1 MGPVQRR
8 GGGIF
13 KNKQLRMDSLQF
25 EKEYRVHVYE
35 TGPDGKLNLHSLF
48 NYMQDIAS
56 DHAII
61 LGFGRD
67 DLMRDNRFWVL
78 SRIYAEI
85 ELRPLWEE
93 TIILKTWPN
102 GTDKL
107 FALRNYEV
115 RYPDGRHIASGT
127 SSWLILDR
135 DTKRVQ
141 RPDSILSRFNPELLQ
156 VNSQLRYAS
165 KLENNCEEGRISP
178 PYKIKISDIDVNLH
192 TNNVRY
198 LNWVC
203 DTYSLDFIMNNVPQS
218 AEINYL
224 AESRYDEEVVIKTSP
239 DPENFRYINH
249 SICRTG
255 DNKEICR
262 IRIEWHENNTEKS

>member
-1 MGPVQRR
+1 M
-8 GGGIF
+8 
-13 KNKQLRMDSLQF
+13 NSLQF
-25 EKEYRVHVYE
+25 EKEYRIHVYE
-35 TGPDGKLNLHSLF
+35 TGPDGKLNLYSLF

-56 DHAII
+56 DHAIR

-85 ELRPLWEE
+85 DMWPLWEE
-93 TIILKTWPN
+93 TIVIKTWPN

-115 RYPDGRHIASGT
+115 SYPDGRHIASGT

-135 DTKRVQ
+135 TTKRVQ
-141 RPDSILSRFNPELLQ
+141 RPDSILSTYNPNLHQEA
-156 VNSQLRYAS
+156 SPIRYAT
-165 KLENNCEEGRISP
+165 KLENDCQKGQASP
-178 PYKIKISDIDVNLH
+178 VYKIKISDLDVNLH

-203 DTYSLDFIMNNVPQS
+203 DTYDLEFTMSNVPHS

-224 AESRYDEEVVIKTSP
+224 AESKYDEEVIVRSTSEY
-239 DPENFRYINH
+239 ENNKCFSH
-249 SICRTG
+249 SISRTG
-255 DNKEICR
+255 DNKELCR
-262 IRIEWHENNTEKS
+262 LRLEWRENNKEKS

>member
-1 MGPVQRR
+1 
-8 GGGIF
+8 
-13 KNKQLRMDSLQF
+13 MDLLQF

-35 TGPDGKLNLHSLF
+35 TGPDGKLNLYSLF

-56 DHAII
+56 DHAIK

-85 ELRPLWEE
+85 NKWPLWEDS
-93 TIILKTWPN
+93 IILKTWPN

-115 RYPDGRHIASGT
+115 RYSDGRHIASGS
-127 SSWLILDR
+127 SSWLILDHT
-135 DTKRVQ
+135 TKKVQ
-141 RPDSILSRFNPELLQ
+141 RPDSILSQYNPNLHTE
-156 VNSQLRYAS
+156 NSPIRYAT
-165 KLENNCEEGRISP
+165 KIDAAAENGRLTP
-178 PYKIKISDIDVNLH
+178 LFRIKVSDLDVNLH

-198 LNWVC
+198 LKWVS
-203 DTYSLDFIMNNVPQS
+203 DSYDLDFVMNNNPQS

-224 AESRYDEEVVIKTSP
+224 AESRFDEEIMIRTSV
-239 DPENFRYINH
+239 ENENGTFHNH
-249 SICRTG
+249 SIFRIN
-255 DNKEICR
+255 DNKELCR
-262 IRIEWHENNTEKS
+262 IRIEWKKGNK

>member
-1 MGPVQRR
+1 
-8 GGGIF
+8 
-13 KNKQLRMDSLQF
+13 MDTLQF

-35 TGPDGKLNLHSLF
+35 TRPDGKLNLYSLF

-56 DHAII
+56 DHAIV

-78 SRIYAEI
+78 SRIYAVI
-85 ELRPLWEE
+85 STWPVWED

-115 RYPDGRHIASGT
+115 RFPDGRHVASGT
-127 SSWLILDR
+127 SSWLILDHT
-135 DTKRVQ
+135 TKKVQ
-141 RPDSILSRFNPELLQ
+141 RPDSTLSQYNFATHNE
-156 VNSQLRYAS
+156 SSSIRYAT
-165 KLENNCEEGRISP
+165 KIDPAAENGKVSPTFRI
-178 PYKIKISDIDVNLH
+178 KVSDLDVNLH

-198 LNWVC
+198 LKWVS
-203 DTYSLDFIMNNVPQS
+203 DSYDLDFIMKNDPQS

-224 AESRYDEEVVIKTSP
+224 AESMFDEEIMIKTSV
-239 DPENFRYINH
+239 ENEHGSFCNH
-249 SICRTG
+249 SIIRTN
-255 DNKEICR
+255 DNKELCR
-262 IRIEWHENNTEKS
+262 IRIEWGKNIIK

>member
-1 MGPVQRR
+1 MME
-8 GGGIF
+8 
-13 KNKQLRMDSLQF
+13 LLHF

-35 TGPDGKLNLHSLF
+35 TGPDGKLNLYSFF

-56 DHAII
+56 DHAIK

-78 SRIYAEI
+78 SRIYAVITEW
-85 ELRPLWEE
+85 PLWEE
-93 TIILKTWPN
+93 LVIVKTWPN

-115 RYPDGRHIASGT
+115 SYPDGRHIASAT

-135 DTKRVQ
+135 TTKKVQ
-141 RPDSILSRFNPELLQ
+141 RPESILSQYNP
-156 VNSQLRYAS
+156 NIHADSTPLRYAS
-165 KLENNCEEGRISP
+165 KLEPVSEISFTSP
-178 PYKIKISDIDVNLH
+178 AYKIKISDLDVNLH

-198 LNWVC
+198 LNWAS
-203 DTYSLDFIMNNVPQS
+203 DTYDLDFVMKNVPRS

-224 AESRYDEEVVIKTSP
+224 AESLFDEEIIIKTSEEK
-239 DPENFRYINH
+239 ENNNYFNH
-249 SICRTG
+249 SIFRTI
-255 DNKEICR
+255 DNKELCR
-262 IRIEWHENNTEKS
+262 IRLGWKNVNTK

>member
-1 MGPVQRR
+1 MDL
-8 GGGIF
+8 
-13 KNKQLRMDSLQF
+13 LRF

-56 DHAII
+56 DHAIK

-67 DLMRDNRFWVL
+67 DLMKDNRFWVL
-78 SRIYAEI
+78 SRLYAEI
-85 ELRPLWEE
+85 TSLPMWEDTLRIE
-93 TIILKTWPN
+93 TWPN

-115 RYPDGRHIASGT
+115 NYHDGTHVASGT

-135 DTKRVQ
+135 TTKKIQ
-141 RPDSILSRFNPELLQ
+141 RPDSILSKYNRDLH
-156 VNSQLRYAS
+156 SQKSPLRYAS
-165 KLENNCEEGRISP
+165 KIEAASENCSESGAF
-178 PYKIKISDIDVNLH
+178 KVKISDLDVNFH

-198 LNWVC
+198 LKWVT
-203 DTYSLDFIMNNVPQS
+203 DTYDLNFIMNNFPQS

-224 AESRYDEEVVIKTSP
+224 AESKFDEDIMIKTSP
-239 DPENFRYINH
+239 DLTDKLCMNH
-249 SICRTG
+249 SVCRIN
-255 DNKEICR
+255 DNRELCR
-262 IRIEWHENNTEKS
+262 IRLVWNKNII

>member
-1 MGPVQRR
+1 MG
-8 GGGIF
+8 
-13 KNKQLRMDSLQF
+13 LLQF

-35 TGPDGKLNLHSLF
+35 TGPDGKLNLYSLF

-56 DHAII
+56 DHAVK

-85 ELRPLWEE
+85 SMLPLWEDS
-93 TIILKTWPN
+93 IIIRTWPN
-102 GTDKL
+102 GTDRL

-115 RYPDGRHIASGT
+115 RYPDGKNIASGT

-135 DTKRVQ
+135 ITKKVQ
-141 RPDSILSRFNPELLQ
+141 RPDTILSQYNRELHADP
-156 VNSQLRYAS
+156 SPLRYAEKIEPAS
-165 KLENNCEEGRISP
+165 EDGRLSP
-178 PYKIKISDIDVNLH
+178 LFRVKVSDLDVNLH

-198 LNWVC
+198 LKWASDCYDLGFV
-203 DTYSLDFIMNNVPQS
+203 LNNNPQS

-224 AESRYDEEVVIKTSP
+224 AESMFDEEIIIKSSV
-239 DPENFRYINH
+239 ENENGNFHRH
-249 SICRTG
+249 SIFRTS
-255 DNKEICR
+255 DNKELCR
-262 IRIEWHENNTEKS
+262 IRIGWGKCNNK

>member
-1 MGPVQRR
+1 ME
-8 GGGIF
+8 
-13 KNKQLRMDSLQF
+13 LLHF

-35 TGPDGKLNLHSLF
+35 TGPDGKLNLYSLF

-56 DHAII
+56 DHAVK

-78 SRIYAEI
+78 SRMYAVITEW
-85 ELRPLWEE
+85 PLWEDS
-93 TIILKTWPN
+93 IIMKTWPN

-115 RYPDGRHIASGT
+115 SNPDGRHIASAT

-135 DTKRVQ
+135 TTKKVQ
-141 RPDSILSRFNPELLQ
+141 RPDSILTQYNPNLHTE
-156 VNSQLRYAS
+156 NSSIRYAS
-165 KLENNCEEGRISP
+165 KLEPAAEDGYISP
-178 PYKIKISDIDVNLH
+178 GVRIKVSDLDVNLH

-198 LNWVC
+198 LKWVS
-203 DTYSLDFIMNNVPQS
+203 DSYDLDFVMKNVPQT

-224 AESRYDEEVVIKTSP
+224 AESLYDEEIAIRTAVEK
-239 DPENFRYINH
+239 ENGSFYNH
-249 SICRTG
+249 SILRTN
-255 DNKEICR
+255 DNKELCR
-262 IRIEWHENNTEKS
+262 IRIEWKVGNIK